1 MRFRILVVFLGL
13 ALSGSAPGAHF
24 ELAELDVG
32 KELILRR
39 GDSLTVHLPSNP
51 STGYSWS
58 FTFTKPDILT
68 PGKAGEIQYP
78 LQGSERRIVGA
89 GGNQDWF
96 FRAMRSGK
104 TKILFVSTRPWEI
117 GVVPARTIAWPVS
130 VKE

>member
-1 MRFRILVVFLGL
+1 MRFRILGFFLGML
-13 ALSGSAPGAHF
+13 LSGVAYAAHF
-24 ELAELDVG
+24 EITELDLG
-32 KELILRR
+32 KGVIMKR
-39 GDSLTVHLPSNP
+39 GDTLIVHLPSNP